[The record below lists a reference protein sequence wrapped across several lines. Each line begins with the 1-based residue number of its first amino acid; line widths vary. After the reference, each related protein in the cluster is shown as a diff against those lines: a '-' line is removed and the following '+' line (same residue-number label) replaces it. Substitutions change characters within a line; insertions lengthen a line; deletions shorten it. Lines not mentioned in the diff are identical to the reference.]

1 MSITPGAD
9 TAPPAAGRLP
19 LWAKLVLFVALP
31 VVFLI
36 LLGGIVLGAFA
47 LRGTTIAA
55 TESVVAGTAID
66 ARLTNAAIT
75 VVPSDDDQVT
85 VSVRGSYFG
94 HRPSVDV
101 TSRGGA
107 TVITGGC
114 RNGWFGLCRLTVR
127 IEVPA
132 RLPVTAAGQNGGIRA
147 NGLEGPLELTTR
159 NGSIDAHG
167 TSGPVDLRTVNGSVR
182 VTGAA
187 SADVEAITVNGDV
200 DLSFVAPPDRVVA
213 ASTNGPVSIELPT
226 TNVRYAIDARTVNGR
241 IDMDGVTNSPG
252 ADRVV
257 RASTT
262 NGNVTVS
269 SLDAR

>member
-1 MSITPGAD
+1 MSITPGASP
-9 TAPPAAGRLP
+9 APPASGRLP

-31 VVFLI
+31 VLFLL

-47 LRGTTIAA
+47 LRGTTITA

-75 VVPSDDDQVT
+75 LVPSTDDKVT

-94 HRPSVDV
+94 HRPSVDI
-101 TSRGGA
+101 TSSDGA
-107 TVITGGC
+107 TVISGGC

-132 RLPVTAAGQNGGIRA
+132 RLPVSVAGQNGGIRA
-147 NGLEGPLELTTR
+147 SDLEGPLELTTR
-159 NGSIDAHG
+159 NGSIDAQG
-167 TSGPVDLRTVNGSVR
+167 TSGPVDLRTVNGSVS
-182 VTGAA
+182 VVGAA
-187 SADVEAITVNGDV
+187 SDSVEAITVNGDV
-200 DLSFVAPPDRVVA
+200 DLSFVAPPVRVVA
-213 ASTNGPVSIELPT
+213 SSTNGPVLIELPAT
-226 TNVRYAIDARTVNGR
+226 IERYAIDASTVNGR

-252 ADRVV
+252 ADRLI

-262 NGNVTVS
+262 NGNVTVRS
-269 SLDAR
+269 SGE